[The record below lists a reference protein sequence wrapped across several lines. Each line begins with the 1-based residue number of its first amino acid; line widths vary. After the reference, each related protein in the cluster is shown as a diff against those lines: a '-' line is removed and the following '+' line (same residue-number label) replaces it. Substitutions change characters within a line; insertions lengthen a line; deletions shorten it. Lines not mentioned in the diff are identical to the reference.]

1 MLQKMK
7 RFFLLI
13 LIIFSTVQ
21 ETYSQFNQFDL
32 IVDTSANQSTNL
44 SYNTGEVYVTFTI
57 QNQQVISRE
66 PGEIVDDL
74 SGEIITEKISIY
86 PNPVTNI
93 LTIVTSNKK
102 KVSEVKLYSMDG
114 KLILD
119 KKIQNNKIDLSD
131 LTQGTYILK
140 TDFSETSNFKLI
152 KL

>member
-1 MLQKMK
+1 M
-7 RFFLLI
+7 
-13 LIIFSTVQ
+13 
-21 ETYSQFNQFDL
+21 
-32 IVDTSANQSTNL
+32 
-44 SYNTGEVYVTFTI
+44 TFTI